1 MLSPRLRSVLRSLL
15 SRGKEDADETVGWL
29 LLSIDDD
36 EEFVALPI
44 VNKDTQSI
52 HLESWA

>member
-1 MLSPRLRSVLRSLL
+1 MLRPRLRSVLRSLFR
-15 SRGKEDADETVGWL
+15 RGKEDADETVGWL

-44 VNKDTQSI
+44 VNKDTQNK
-52 HLESWA
+52 HLKS